1 MLNFLIKIIDFN
13 YQRKKNIFLKKKF
26 LNRINIFF
34 DIGAH
39 HGDSIKDL
47 LKKFQISQIYAFEPS
62 QSNFNKLNKQVKKI
76 KKKIPEIKIETFLK
90 GVGHKSEK
98 ILLNEISDGVSNTF
112 NNFNVNSK
120 YFKRKKFLFSY
131 FGIKN
136 YLKKK
141 VETDIIPLDDFFN
154 KRNIEKVDLIK
165 IDTEGFEYNVL
176 LGLRDKIK
184 KIKFILFE
192 HHYDNMIIK
201 NYKFSD
207 INNLLLKNGFK
218 KTFKIKMPLRKSFDY
233 VYENVNL

>member
-26 LNRINIFF
+26 LNRIDIFF
-34 DIGAH
+34 DIGAQ

-62 QSNFNKLNKQVKKI
+62 QSNFNKLNTQIKKI
-76 KKKIPEIKIETFLK
+76 KKKIPEIKIEAFLK

-98 ILLNEISDGVSNTF
+98 IFLNEISDGVSNTF